1 MTVLFKLEYIQDG
14 VKNILHTDSEE
25 YFEEVKREN
34 SETLREPDDST
45 G

>member
-1 MTVLFKLEYIQDG
+1 MKLFKLEYTIDG

-25 YFEEVKREN
+25 YYEEVKNEN
-34 SETLREPDDST
+34 CETDGEPDDST